1 MPIHLTI
8 LIIPPTALIMKLW
21 KIIFL
26 YRVPLEYQ
34 PQMKNW
40 IFHYSTRN
48 LNCTIFITNGV
59 LFRNAPHKIS
69 KLYACIL
76 SMTKSGL
83 RTYWSTSY
91 YRYGVN
97 QLWILT
103 KCNDLRV
110 YTIRASP
117 CYIINTFDLSTLFP
131 HSNIKTD
138 INN

>member
-1 MPIHLTI
+1 MGIANSLDNPHY
-8 LIIPPTALIMKLW
+8 TANCTNHEIMENH
-21 KIIFL
+21 IL

-59 LFRNAPHKIS
+59 LFRNAPNKIS

-110 YTIRASP
+110 HTIKAFS
-117 CYIINTFDLSTLFP
+117 CYIINTFDLATLFTP
-131 HSNIKTD
+131 LKYKD
-138 INN
+138 R